1 MLGGLFGSKPVD
13 PTKVTASATEKS
25 HGPFTLQVLVDET
38 VVEGK
43 RAVKP
48 TLFLQ
53 TSKGDAEG
61 SSIEELMNNIKL
73 VYDKRLK
80 EKNAANV
87 TARNRAVA
95 ANTAA
100 KKAKANAEAASVKA
114 AANAK
119 AASIKASANALKAKV
134 EKEAAIAKKQADKAH
149 MNEVIAYLKGQ
160 GFKYKTGLLA
170 TVIDPSDQAKYDEL
184 KSYELLKQQ
193 SSEVSKN
200 KSQPVLQ
207 QEGPYSS
214 LNSSSLKSNLPVGWS
229 EKTSKTTGKP
239 YYVSSNGKT
248 QWNKPVASPAAP
260 AAPAVG
266 GKRRTRNQRK
276 NRRNKTNRH

>member
-43 RAVKP
+43 RTVKP

-61 SSIEELMNNIKL
+61 SNIEDLMNNIKL

-134 EKEAAIAKKQADKAH
+134 EKEAAIAKKQADKTH

-184 KSYELLKQQ
+184 KSYELLKSQQ

-207 QEGPYSS
+207 KEGPYSS
-214 LNSSSLKSNLPVGWS
+214 LNSSSLKSNLPAGWS
-229 EKTSKTTGKP
+229 QKTSSTTGKP
-239 YYVSSNGKT
+239 YYVSPNGKT
-248 QWNKPVASPAAP
+248 QWNKPAAP

-276 NRRNKTNRH
+276 NRRNKTNRR

>member
-43 RAVKP
+43 RTVKP

-61 SSIEELMNNIKL
+61 SNIEDLMNNIKL

-80 EKNAANV
+80 EKNATNV

-134 EKEAAIAKKQADKAH
+134 EKEAAIAKKQGDKTH

-184 KSYELLKQQ
+184 KSSELLRSQYA
-193 SSEVSKN
+193 SELSKN
-200 KSQPVLQ
+200 KSQILSQ
-207 QEGPYSS
+207 KTNAYSS
-214 LNSSSLKSNLPVGWS
+214 LNSSLPAGWS
-229 EKTSKTTGKP
+229 QKTSSTTGKT
-239 YYVSSNGKT
+239 YYVSPNGKT
-248 QWNKPVASPAAP
+248 QWNKPAAP
-260 AAPAVG
+260 AAAPAVG

-276 NRRNKTNRH
+276 NRRNKTNRR